1 MQLEYTLL
9 HSSAMNG
16 PLDMLDSV
24 TKTVP
29 EREADLVV
37 TRRIAPPAPAH
48 LTLVYVEGSGDL
60 LLLSPFEAATPSR
73 LEGALYRTVS
83 FAPEVVAESGR
94 AGVYFYWLCDPL
106 FFAFVA
112 TRGTPLRY
120 PQGERPAWSA
130 TLDRLEHETRH
141 PRTGSG
147 QAAKALLT
155 LLLVDAARLA
165 SVAEAETLEVS
176 PLLARVFDVV
186 EARFQETLSL
196 SDVAE
201 AVHLSPAHL
210 TTLVR
215 RATGRTVNA
224 WITERRMAE
233 ARRLLLQTDRYIADV
248 AGASSYADP
257 AYFARQFRRRHGL
270 SPLHYRQ
277 THKAV

>member
-1 MQLEYTLL
+1 M
-9 HSSAMNG
+9 A
-16 PLDMLDSV
+16 
-24 TKTVP
+24 
-29 EREADLVV
+29 
-37 TRRIAPPAPAH
+37 TRQIAPLTSAH
-48 LTLVYVEGSGDL
+48 LTLVYLEGSGDL
-60 LLLSPFEAATPSR
+60 LLLSPFETATPSR
-73 LEGALYRTVS
+73 LEDARYQTVS
-83 FAPEVVAESGR
+83 FAPEAVADSGR

-112 TRGTPLRY
+112 TRGTPLRV
-120 PQGERPAWSA
+120 PLGERPAWSA
-130 TLDRLEHETRH
+130 TLGRLEYETRH
-141 PRTGSG
+141 HLTGWG

-155 LLLVDAARLA
+155 LLLIDAARLA
-165 SVAEAETLEVS
+165 SVSETETLEVS

-186 EARFQETLSL
+186 EARFHETLSL
-196 SDVAE
+196 ANVAE

-224 WITERRMAE
+224 WIAERRMAE

-248 AGASSYADP
+248 AGASGYADP

-270 SPLHYRQ
+270 SPLHFRQ